1 MKQSWGKML
10 LRLWLL
16 CWVGSSVAVAEPS
29 YDFAMKHWT
38 SAQGLSSNSVRAIS
52 QDKLGYIWLGT
63 LWGLNR
69 FDGLEFEHFTTDN
82 QRHLASN
89 AITKLLHDSSGYLWI
104 GTKAGLSGLDPLTLK
119 FERFSILSEVTS
131 IIEISPDEIWVAADH
146 LFRIRQGRI
155 SRIEDIKTQVSQL
168 KRVGEDIWV
177 SSAEQLYKLD
187 AEGTL
192 TAYPL
197 PSELS
202 RTPIYDLS
210 WSEHGLHIA
219 SESGYYHLTAAGEI
233 KTCTLPDG
241 DNVPVYNI
249 LVADDKHHWISAYR
263 KLYHRQVS
271 GDWQTITATELG
283 SSPWFS
289 DIFQDKDNN
298 IWLASH
304 SDGVYRAAKGHVRRL
319 SPEGTDPVVRSLA
332 LTPDNK
338 LLMATQSALGVMDQ
352 QGHYQHWLTARQL
365 GAQTV
370 HDMHWLDNQRL
381 WLGLE
386 RGLVQ
391 YQLAS
396 DTLST
401 PFPEL
406 QGMSVRVVQPGQ
418 AGEVWLGTVRGLY
431 VTDGQSLQLL
441 PFNDELESRHITAL
455 QWQPQQLTFGTT
467 RGVYQ
472 YANQRLNRLGV
483 GTPLYNS
490 YVLALLQLEDDTL
503 IVSTIDDGIFIRQ
516 QQQWW
521 QFDTSNGMPHGP
533 AVSLSYHAQS
543 QMLWVSTNKGVFRL
557 ALPLADNQADFVMD
571 ELLSPYD
578 RQLGSGVSRCCNGA
592 GHAKAVLWQDEY
604 WFPTL
609 RGLIALPAKLSHKS
623 DDAPAVLLK
632 SLMANQPYILMPQ
645 QQRIVLE
652 QYERN
657 ISIHYSAL
665 EFARPEAIRFRYRL
679 LGFEQE
685 WHQTTERREAIYT
698 NVPAGSYQFQLQ
710 AKLGNEQWAQ
720 ANMAELT
727 LVVPQRFDETLLY
740 RMLWLLLLLCC
751 LYGVM
756 WLVRRNT
763 LYKQLELERLVRQR
777 TQELENSNIQLND
790 LNDKLSQLT
799 DTDSLTGLRNRRF
812 LFEQLPKDVEHFQRN
827 RESLQAQGKCIVLIQ
842 LDLDNFKLV
851 NDQFGNSA
859 GDRVIQQISGLLI
872 RETRGSDYVVRYAGD
887 VFVLVLR
894 DIQLELVQQF
904 SYKLCEQ
911 IRNTY
916 FNVAKG
922 ETVSVTCS
930 VGYAIFP
937 LELVGGQLIGWE
949 VSLRLAEL
957 ALQHIKANGKDA
969 VATLNFALN
978 QDAFEFEDLAT
989 LDQQVAKSLD
999 DGIVWY
1005 YQLEE
1010 GNL

>member
-1 MKQSWGKML
+1 MMQGLGRVL
-10 LRLWLL
+10 LQWWLL
-16 CWVGSSVAVAEPS
+16 CFLCSSLAVAQPS
-29 YDFAMKHWT
+29 YDFSMKHWN
-38 SAQGLSSNSVRAIS
+38 SVHGLSSNSVRAVS
-52 QDKLGYIWLGT
+52 QDQSGYIWLGT

-69 FDGLEFEHFTTDN
+69 FDGLEFEHFTTEN

-89 AITKLLHDSSGYLWI
+89 AITKLLHDSSGYLWV

-119 FERFSILSEVTS
+119 FERFPILSEVTS
-131 IIEISPDEIWVAADH
+131 IIEVSPDEIWVAAEQ
-146 LFRIRQGRI
+146 LFRIRQGRV
-155 SRIEDIKTQVSQL
+155 SRVEEIKAQVSQL
-168 KRVGEDIWV
+168 KRVGDSIWV

-187 AEGTL
+187 TQGTL

-197 PSELS
+197 PTELA
-202 RTPIYDLS
+202 RTPIYDIS
-210 WSEHGLHIA
+210 WTEDGLHIA
-219 SESGYYHLTAAGEI
+219 SESGYYHLSTSDEI
-233 KTCTLPDG
+233 EKCTLPDG
-241 DNVPVYNI
+241 DDVPVYDI
-249 LVADDKHHWISAYR
+249 LITDDKHQWISAYR
-263 KLYHRQVS
+263 KLYHRHGS
-271 GDWQTITATELG
+271 GDWQVITATELG
-283 SSPWFS
+283 TSPWFS
-289 DIFQDKDNN
+289 EIFQDKDNN

-304 SDGVYRAAKGHVRRL
+304 SDGIYRAASGHVRRI
-319 SPEGTDPVVRSLA
+319 SPAGIDPIVRSLT
-332 LTPDNK
+332 LTPDNQ
-338 LLMATQSALGVMDQ
+338 LLIATQSELGVMNS
-352 QGHYQHWLTARQL
+352 QGVYQHWLTAQQL

-370 HDMHWLDNQRL
+370 HDMHWLDNHRL

-391 YQLAS
+391 YQPS
-396 DTLST
+396 TGRVST
-401 PFPEL
+401 PFNEL
-406 QGMSVRVVQPGQ
+406 EGMSVRVVQPGQ
-418 AGEVWLGTVRGLY
+418 HNEVWLGTVRGLY
-431 VTDGQSLQLL
+431 VTDGDALQLL
-441 PFNDELESRHITAL
+441 PFNAELESKHITAL
-455 QWQPQQLTFGTT
+455 QWQPEQLTFGTT
-467 RGVYQ
+467 RGVYH
-472 YANQRLNRLGV
+472 YANQRLSRLGV

-490 YVLALLQLEDDTL
+490 YVLALLQLDDDTL

-521 QFDTSNGMPHGP
+521 QFDSANGMPHGP
-533 AVSLSYHAQS
+533 AVSLRYHAPS

-557 ALPLADNQADFVMD
+557 ALPLKENVRDLVID

-578 RQLGSGVSRCCNGA
+578 RQLGSGISRCCNGA
-592 GHAKAVLWQDEY
+592 GHSKAVFWQDEF

-609 RGLIALPAKLSHKS
+609 RGLIALPASLDLKS
-623 DDAPAVLLK
+623 DDTPTLLLK
-632 SLMANQPYILMPQ
+632 SLQANQAYIFVPE

-652 QYERN
+652 QQERN

-679 LGFEQE
+679 LGFEHD

-710 AKLGNEQWAQ
+710 AKLGNEQWSHVEL
-720 ANMAELT
+720 AEIT

-740 RMLWLLLLLCC
+740 RILWLLLLLCC

-756 WLVRRNT
+756 WLLRRNS
-763 LYKQLELERLVRQR
+763 LYKQLELERVVRQR

-790 LNDKLSQLT
+790 LNDKLSLLT

-827 RESLQAQGKCIVLIQ
+827 RESLQSQGKCIVLIQ
-842 LDLDNFKLV
+842 LDLDNFKWV
-851 NDQFGNSA
+851 NDQYGNSA

-894 DIQLELVQQF
+894 DIQFELVRQF
-904 SYKLCEQ
+904 TFKLCEQ
-911 IRNTY
+911 IGNTH
-916 FNVAKG
+916 FKIAKD

-937 LELVGGQLIGWE
+937 LEMVGGQLIGWE

-957 ALQHIKANGKDA
+957 ALQHIKQHGKAA
-969 VATLNFALN
+969 VATIDFAPN

-989 LDQQVAKSLD
+989 LDEQVAKCLD
-999 DGIVWY
+999 DGVVWFKKL
-1005 YQLEE
+1005 LESDI
-1010 GNL
+1010 